1 MWGGGDS
8 CLGQAPPNLGSLSI
22 LLSGILDTLEGPNI
36 PPMQRVPRD
45 IPAALPAARL
55 PATLLNATA
64 KAVAV
69 TLQSH

>member
-1 MWGGGDS
+1 MAGPH
-8 CLGQAPPNLGSLSI
+8 PPNPTPTHLPI
-22 LLSGILDTLEGPNI
+22 LLLLGILDTLEGPNI

-45 IPAALPAARL
+45 IPAALPAVRL
-55 PATLLNATA
+55 PTTVLNATS

>member
-1 MWGGGDS
+1 MGDGSSLGGQR
-8 CLGQAPPNLGSLSI
+8 QANCRSPPVL
-22 LLSGILDTLEGPNI
+22 LLSGILDTLEGPDI

-55 PATLLNATA
+55 PAAVLNATA